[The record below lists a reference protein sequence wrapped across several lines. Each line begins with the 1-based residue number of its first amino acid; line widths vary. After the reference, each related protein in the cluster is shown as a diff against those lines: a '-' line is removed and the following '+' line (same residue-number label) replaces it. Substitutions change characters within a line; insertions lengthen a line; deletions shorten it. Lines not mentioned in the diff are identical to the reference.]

1 MKIQAATVQESPQE
15 MPLWVPAACGL
26 SLLATF
32 SAVLAFDGLA
42 ASASGFSLWMPALT
56 PVFLLSYRS
65 GFKGAMQGFGLGIL
79 LVTGSMGVGAIVEAD
94 WASAPFAIGITA
106 TLGLAA
112 VGAGSLARCLRC
124 DRQEVKVLALDDPL
138 TGLPSR
144 RHAEI
149 YLRAAIG
156 QSERGIPV
164 TVVMFDLD
172 NFKRYNDTFG
182 HQGGDEV
189 LKIFTEV
196 LNDCTRRS
204 NLTARMGGEA
214 FLTILSDCNLHG
226 GVIFAERVRLSLR
239 DQALGL
245 GLTVSA
251 GVATHFP
258 GTGNMDDLLA
268 VADEALHD
276 AKCSGR
282 DCVRAMSTLITPFS
296 KVIAA

>member
-1 MKIQAATVQESPQE
+1 MKIQAATVSDSAKQ
-15 MPLWVPAACGL
+15 MPIWVPAACGL

-32 SAVLAFDGLA
+32 SSVLAFDGLA
-42 ASASGFSLWMPALT
+42 ASASGFFLWMPALT

-79 LVTGSMGVGAIVEAD
+79 LVAGSMAVGGSAEAE
-94 WASAPFAIGITA
+94 WASAPFAVGITA
-106 TLGLAA
+106 TLGFAA
-112 VGAGSLARCLRC
+112 VGAGWLARRLRS
-124 DRQEVKVLALDDPL
+124 DRQDVEVLALSDPL
-138 TGLPSR
+138 TGLPNR

-149 YLRAAIG
+149 SLRAAIG

-172 NFKRYNDTFG
+172 NIKQYNDTFG

-189 LKIFTEV
+189 LKIFTAV
-196 LNDCTRRS
+196 LKECTRRS
-204 NLTARMGGEA
+204 NLSARMGGEE

-239 DQALGL
+239 ERALGL
-245 GLTVSA
+245 GLSVSA

-258 GTGNMDDLLA
+258 GTGDIDDLLA
-268 VADEALHD
+268 VADEALYD
-276 AKCSGR
+276 AKSSGR

>member
-1 MKIQAATVQESPQE
+1 
-15 MPLWVPAACGL
+15 MPIWVPAACGL
-26 SLLATF
+26 SLFTTF
-32 SAVLAFDGLA
+32 FSVLAFDGLA
-42 ASASGFSLWMPALT
+42 ASASGFPLWMPALT

-65 GFKGAMQGFGLGIL
+65 GLKGALQGFGLGIL
-79 LVTGSMGVGAIVEAD
+79 LVAGTMGIGVLAEAE

-106 TLGLAA
+106 TLGFTA
-112 VGAGSLARCLRC
+112 VSAGWLARCLLC
-124 DRQEVKVLALDDPL
+124 DRQDFEVLALSDPL
-138 TGLPSR
+138 TGLPNR

-172 NFKRYNDTFG
+172 NFKQHNDTFG
-182 HQGGDEV
+182 HKGGDEV

-196 LNDCTRRS
+196 LKECTRRS
-204 NLTARMGGEA
+204 NLSARMGGEE

-258 GTGNMDDLLA
+258 GTGEMEDLLA
-268 VADEALHD
+268 VADEALYD
-276 AKCSGR
+276 AKSSGR